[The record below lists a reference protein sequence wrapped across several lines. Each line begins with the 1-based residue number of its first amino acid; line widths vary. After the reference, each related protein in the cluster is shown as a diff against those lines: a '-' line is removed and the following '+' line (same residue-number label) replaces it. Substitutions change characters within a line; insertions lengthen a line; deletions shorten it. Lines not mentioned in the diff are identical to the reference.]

1 MVNAMFVASLMAKL
15 GISEEEAR
23 QVLEDDKRLDRG
35 EKLFELSAEQE
46 KASKQARQAD
56 RKPTVYKLDNTNG
69 KRSKKANADKQ
80 AIVNRLKATLN
91 NWFESDSQCTYNA
104 CTNIEVVNPE
114 REFTFTYNGTKYKVV
129 LSAPRS

>member
-23 QVLEDDKRLDRG
+23 QVLEDDKRIDRG

-69 KRSKKANADKQ
+69 KRSKKANEVKAGLIELLSEVVKEQ
-80 AIVNRLKATLN
+80 PACNSLEIVNN
-91 NWFESDSQCTYNA
+91 
-104 CTNIEVVNPE
+104 E
-114 REFTFTYNGTKYKVV
+114 REFVFSWMGTKYKVV

>member
-23 QVLEDDKRLDRG
+23 QVLEDDKRIDRG

-69 KRSKKANADKQ
+69 KRSKKANE
-80 AIVNRLKATLN
+80 VKAGLI
-91 NWFESDSQCTYNA
+91 ELLS
-104 CTNIEVVNPE
+104 EVVKEQPACNSLEVINNE
-114 REFTFTYNGTKYKVV
+114 REFVFSWMGTKYRVT